1 MHRPRYLWCLLFAPV
16 LLTLVLAGPGC
27 GGVPEQ
33 QLVDQFFRASKLAD
47 TMTLGNIAIVS
58 FDPQKDGIVEGYKVI
73 SVTPEQTRDLDLIG
87 LSKALSDARAADE
100 AFSKKMREFQDANSE
115 AIDRVLKAEAKG
127 GKVGGRDA
135 QVQAAW
141 LKWREDQ
148 KAQSKAVSE
157 ARAKLAAERRVAE
170 LSVADHDVTTFNGT
184 EATKEVTVE
193 ANVKAPD
200 GAATVKTLVLTM
212 QRAILKDPAGQDIV
226 GKWMFTKLQQQ

>member
-1 MHRPRYLWCLLFAPV
+1 MHRPRYQWCLLFAPV

-33 QLVDQFFRASKLAD
+33 QLVDQFFRASKLGD
-47 TMTLGNIAIVS
+47 TMTLGNIAVVS
-58 FDPQKDGIVEGYKVI
+58 FDPQKDGIVDGFKII
-73 SVTPEQTRDLDLIG
+73 SVTPEQTRELDMIG
-87 LSKALSDARAADE
+87 LSQALKDAQAVDQE
-100 AFSKKMREFQDANSE
+100 FGKKMKEYQDSSSE
-115 AIDRVLKAEAKG
+115 AIDRVLKAETKG
-127 GKVGGRDA
+127 ARLGGRDA

-141 LKWREDQ
+141 LKWRDEQ
-148 KAQSKAVSE
+148 KAHAKAVSE
-157 ARAKLAAERRVAE
+157 ARQKLAAERRVAE

-184 EATKEVTVE
+184 EATKEVTLE

-200 GAATVKTLVLTM
+200 GATAVKTLVLTM

>member
-16 LLTLVLAGPGC
+16 LVTLVLAGPGC
-27 GGVPEQ
+27 GGAPEQ
-33 QLVDQFFRASKLAD
+33 QLVEQFFRASKLGD

-58 FDPQKDGIVEGYKVI
+58 FDPQKDGIVEGFNIVA
-73 SVTPEQTRDLDLIG
+73 VTPEQTRELDMIG

-100 AFSKKMREFQDANSE
+100 AFSKKMKEFQDSNSD
-115 AIDRVLKAEAKG
+115 ALDRVLKAEARGAKIG
-127 GKVGGRDA
+127 GKDG
-135 QVQAAW
+135 QVQTAW

-148 KAQSKAVSE
+148 KAHAKAVSD
-157 ARAKLAAERRVAE
+157 ARAKLSAERRVAE

-193 ANVKAPD
+193 ANIKTPD
-200 GAATVKTLVLTM
+200 AGTVKKTLLLTM
-212 QRAILKDPAGQDIV
+212 QRAILKDPAGQDIL